1 LPPSFS
7 WAACLRGAS
16 AVVRFPVPGLR
27 WAAGLK
33 GRRTLEQYFHTS
45 IDDRRAAGG
54 GDLFAALCRAH
65 DIDGNQFT
73 DDDVVDHMIF
83 LMSAA
88 TETSAAAATAVLYQ
102 LALHPEWQ
110 DRVRAECSA
119 VIGDARLDSD
129 ALDRLSSLSMVINEA
144 MRLYPPVP
152 IICRKAL
159 CDTSIQGHHV
169 PAGTLVA
176 VSAWLNHYL
185 PEFWTDPHT
194 FDPERFSHARR
205 EDRSHRLAFM
215 PFGAG
220 AHKCIGMHFAINVVK
235 VVTHQLLRDFRI
247 ELRPGYTLEWDL
259 TALPAP
265 TDDFPVLVRRVDQ
278 SDQRHLTAST

>member
-1 LPPSFS
+1 M
-7 WAACLRGAS
+7 
-16 AVVRFPVPGLR
+16 
-27 WAAGLK
+27 K
-33 GRRTLEQYFHTS
+33 GRRTLEKHFHTS

-73 DDDVVDHMIF
+73 DDDVVNHMIF

-144 MRLYPPVP
+144 MRLYPRSRSSAGRRSV
-152 IICRKAL
+152 
-159 CDTSIQGHHV
+159 DTSIQGHHV

-185 PEFWTDPHT
+185 PEFWTNPHA
-194 FDPERFSHARR
+194 FDPERFSDARR

-220 AHKCIGMHFAINVVK
+220 AHKCIGMHFATNVVK